1 MHALHAICKV
11 SLYTL
16 NQGTVQV
23 KITWLHPGGGWVI
36 TEKNSTDRFSPLGRN
51 GVVESDFGPAK
62 WGWGW
67 VEKALCRYKFSKQL
81 CTIGRN

>member
-1 MHALHAICKV
+1 MHKIRNSDTNNGMFVRYRL
-11 SLYTL
+11 T
-16 NQGTVQV
+16 QGTVQV

-62 WGWGW
+62 
-67 VEKALCRYKFSKQL
+67 
-81 CTIGRN
+81 